1 MIFEPRTAASI
12 GLPYLYHYQRFN
24 LEGVRS
30 VIVDKKLYLSRP
42 SAFNDPW
49 DCKPC
54 FDIDLSDDESVE
66 AHAAYFERCDR
77 KLNSHL
83 GEAELAVRAARDWPD
98 LLRAGPDGVSSVHRR
113 APRRGIALPLQSMQ
127 EPHDGAGWAA
137 LALRREESGPCAAK
151 VSGPASGLGDRCG
164 ALAARLGLWETLG
177 GMQGPRSHSTSLLPS
192 RAATASVVRHVE
204 DRSRGTY
211 MARLGGRPITLGSGQ
226 PSLSS
231 PPQPTVGG
239 NGGSFTS

>member
-137 LALRREESGPCAAK
+137 LALRR
-151 VSGPASGLGDRCG
+151 D
-164 ALAARLGLWETLG
+164 
-177 GMQGPRSHSTSLLPS
+177 
-192 RAATASVVRHVE
+192 AATASVVRHVE